1 MARHKPNPPAT
12 ASHWPET
19 LRLIPGYDPLR
30 DAKGFTFRDDLADR
44 VVGFFRDVLTHV
56 KGHMAGRPLALEP
69 WEKAIVGNLFG
80 WVDARGLRRYREAFI
95 YVPRKNGKTCLI
107 AGLCNYVLFC
117 DGEPGA
123 EIYSAAADRDQAS
136 LVFAQAKGMV
146 LQSPELEQRSK
157 IYESHRSIE
166 HAGSSYRVISADAN
180 TKHGFNTHF
189 VVVDELHA
197 QPNRELVDVLTTST
211 GARRQPLVVFITTA
225 DFMRE
230 SICNEKLDYARKVRD
245 GVLKDA
251 RSLPV
256 IYETDLAADW
266 TDPETWAACNPN
278 LGVSFSRENIEA
290 ECLKAQETSS
300 FENTF
305 RRLRLN
311 TQTQQDVRW
320 LALDKWQACEGELP
334 NLDGRPCWG
343 GLDLSS
349 TTDLTALA
357 LVFPGDGCFYLRLH
371 FWAPAVGARKRERKD
386 RVPYETWARQDR
398 ITLTEGDV
406 VDYDRVRADV
416 GKLAER
422 YDIRG
427 LAIDRWA
434 ATQITT
440 QLSQDGLEVVP
451 FGQGMASMSAPAK
464 MFERL
469 ILSRELVH
477 EGCPIMLWMA
487 GNVAIETDAA
497 GNIKP
502 SKKKSTERID
512 GIVASIMALG
522 LAAVKCDEG
531 GSVYDTRGIL
541 TL

>member
-1 MARHKPNPPAT
+1 MAKRKPKPP
-12 ASHWPET
+12 ASHWLDT
-19 LRLIPGYDPLR
+19 LRLIPGYDPFR
-30 DAKGFTFRDDLADR
+30 DAAGFTFREDLADK
-44 VVGFFRDVLTHV
+44 VVGFFREVLTHV
-56 KGHMAGRPLALEP
+56 KGHLAGQPFELQP
-69 WEKAIVGNLFG
+69 WEQAIVGNLFG
-80 WVDARGLRRYREAFI
+80 WVDSRGLRRYREAFV
-95 YVPRKNGKTCLI
+95 YVPRKNGKTALI
-107 AGLCNYVLFC
+107 AGICNYVLFC

-136 LVFAQAKGMV
+136 LVFSQAKGMV
-146 LQSPELEQRSK
+146 LQNHDLETRSK

-166 HAGSSYRVISADAN
+166 HAGSAYRVISADAN

-245 GVLKDA
+245 GVVKDA
-251 RSLPV
+251 RCLPV
-256 IYETDLAADW
+256 IYETDINADW
-266 TDPETWAACNPN
+266 TDPAVWAAANPN
-278 LGVSFSRENIEA
+278 MGVSFSRENIEA
-290 ECLKAQETSS
+290 ECLKAQETPS

-305 RRLRLN
+305 KRLRLN
-311 TQTQQDVRW
+311 MQTQQDVRW
-320 LALDKWQACEGELP
+320 LAIEQWQACQGELP

-357 LVFPGDGCFYLRLH
+357 LVFPGDGCFYLLTK
-371 FWAPAVGARKRERKD
+371 FWAPAVGARQRERRD
-386 RVPYETWARQDR
+386 RVPYETWARQGR
-398 ITLTEGDV
+398 IDLTDGDV
-406 VDYDRVRADV
+406 VDYDRVRADIN
-416 GKLAER
+416 KLTER

-469 ILSRELVH
+469 VLAGQLVH
-477 EGCPIMLWMA
+477 DGCPVMLWMA

-512 GIVASIMALG
+512 GIVASVMALG
-522 LAAVKCDEG
+522 LAAIKADEG
-531 GSVYDTRGIL
+531 NSVYDTRGIL